1 MLVPPGQEDHLATL
15 HRNRTAFGVTPLLL
29 LLTIVIPVLSS
40 RLQAQTGGPPRH
52 A

>member
-1 MLVPPGQEDHLATL
+1 MATL
-15 HRNRTAFGVTPLLL
+15 HRYRAAFGVTPLLL
-29 LLTIVIPVLSS
+29 LLTLVISVLSS